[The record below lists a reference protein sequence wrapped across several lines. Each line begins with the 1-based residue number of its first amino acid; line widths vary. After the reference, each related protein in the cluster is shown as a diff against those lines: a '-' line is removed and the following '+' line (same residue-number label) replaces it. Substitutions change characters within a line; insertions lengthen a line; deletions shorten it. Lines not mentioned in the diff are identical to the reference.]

1 METTKITI
9 DRQSA
14 VAGQFYP
21 ANPDQLH
28 EALSTLFASAEQRRY
43 THVRAIICPHAGYI
57 YSGKVAAS
65 AFNQIDGSATYKRVF
80 LIASSHHETYNGGA
94 VYCHG
99 NYVMPY
105 GEEIVDTAFG
115 KSLVERHPEVFTANL
130 EPHQKEHSLEVQLPF
145 LHHTLK
151 TDYRIVPIIIGT
163 SNPNVCRQIANVLRP
178 YLNAENLF
186 IISSDFSHYP
196 NYNDAQQIDER
207 TKNAIINNN
216 PDLLMSTLSEN
227 VQMHIPRLVTS
238 LCGWTSVLTLLYMT
252 AQNNAFEYHA
262 VKYSNSGDSDYS
274 GDRDRVVG
282 YWGISVTEKQAP
294 REVEYLTENDKKTL
308 LDIARK
314 TIEDYYI
321 PGKNYSVNSA
331 DFSSELKTRCG
342 AFVSLYKKKVLRG
355 CIGRISANMPL
366 YEVVRQMALSAATQD
381 PRFRPIDIS
390 ELEEID
396 IEISVLSP
404 LRKIDDISEIT
415 LGKHG
420 IFIEKDNRTG
430 LFLPQVATETGWSKE
445 EFLGHCSADK
455 AGLGWEGWKNASI
468 YIFAATVFSE
478 TDTLKNRK
486 A

>member
-9 DRQSA
+9 DRKSA

-21 ANPDQLH
+21 SNPDKLQH
-28 EALSTLFASAEQRRY
+28 ELSTLFATAEQKKHN
-43 THVRAIICPHAGYI
+43 HVRAIICPHAGYV

-65 AFNQIDGSATYKRVF
+65 AFNQIDGNVTYKRVF
-80 LIASSHHETYNGGA
+80 LIASSHHETYNGA
-94 VYCHG
+94 SVYCLG
-99 NYVMPY
+99 NYTMPY
-105 GEEIVDTAFG
+105 GEEIVDTILG
-115 KSLVERHPEVFTANL
+115 KSLVDSHPEIFTANPV
-130 EPHQKEHSLEVQLPF
+130 PHQKEHSLEVQLPF
-145 LHHTLK
+145 LHYTLK

-163 SNPNVCRQIANVLRP
+163 SNPNVCRQIAKVLKP

-196 NYNDAQQIDER
+196 NYNDAKRIDEL
-207 TKNAIINNN
+207 TKNGILSNN
-216 PDLLMSTLSEN
+216 PDILLATLSEN
-227 VQMHIPRLVTS
+227 AQMHIPHLATS

-252 AQNNAFEYHA
+252 TQNEAYEYHA

-274 GDRDRVVG
+274 GDKNRVVG
-282 YWGISVTEKQAP
+282 YWGIAVTEKQNQKKD
-294 REVEYLTENDKKTL
+294 EYLTAQDKETL

-314 TIEDYYI
+314 TIKDHFI
-321 PGKNYSVNSA
+321 PGMNYSLNSA
-331 DFSSELKTRCG
+331 NFSSELKTRCG
-342 AFVSLYKKKVLRG
+342 AFVSLHKKGALRG

-390 ELEEID
+390 ELNEID

-404 LRKIDDISEIT
+404 LRKIDDIREIK

-430 LFLPQVATETGWSKE
+430 LYLPQVATGTGWSKE
-445 EFLGHCSADK
+445 EFLGHCSAEK
-455 AGLGWEGWKNASI
+455 AGLGWEGWKNATI
-468 YIFAATVFSE
+468 YIFTATVFSE

-486 A
+486 G